1 MLQMCRALRKCV
13 LGFRDVQTPPNQCS
27 SGAVPV
33 AFGCEAL
40 NISLVLSG
48 GAAIPSGCG
57 RIHKALQLF
66 QGARL
71 ALSKASAADLPGG
84 YGSSWSVASTRSL

>member
-1 MLQMCRALRKCV
+1 MYKHLQTNVLLVRFQYVRLR
-13 LGFRDVQTPPNQCS
+13 GI
-27 SGAVPV
+27 
-33 AFGCEAL
+33 